1 MIPWILL
8 VVTIV
13 FYLYTG
19 WLPYMLHGPV
29 MPGLLAACLVAA
41 WGLLRRRRPHAVLG
55 FPLLAIPTAL
65 MLFGPVDVSVSPQ
78 ARLGVRL
85 VPVVYGLLTDAGPEA
100 RGEIDGRGCLV
111 PPNPK
116 LWTVQ
121 IGLRLP
127 SLEEWGRGL
136 EPALEAVEMEM
147 TLGEV
152 RIASDID
159 SMEH

>member
-19 WLPYMLHGPV
+19 WLPYMLHVPV
-29 MPGLLAACLVAA
+29 VPGLLAACLVAA

-65 MLFGPVDVSVSPQ
+65 MLFGPVDVSVSPR

-85 VPVVYGLLTDAGPEA
+85 VPVAYGLLTDPGPEA
-100 RGEIDGRGCLV
+100 RGGDRRAPLHRSPEPEALDHPDRV
-111 PPNPK
+111 P
-116 LWTVQ
+116 
-121 IGLRLP
+121 
-127 SLEEWGRGL
+127 SS
-136 EPALEAVEMEM
+136 EPRRVGKRAG
-147 TLGEV
+147 TGI
-152 RIASDID
+152 RSRRN
-159 SMEH
+159 